1 MDFKDW
7 EQVQQAFTHH
17 DHYDIKNTN
26 SILNKLGEKVL
37 RYVLSS
43 ELAKM
48 DDKLSKTPWF
58 IPLNIKNLTR
68 LKKFDE
74 IDRHLK
80 FSFYI
85 RRKNEKKS
93 SNDLSLIT
101 SKVIL
106 SFIAVI
112 YVQHGEKDAREFIN
126 KYFLT
131 TNFETGEK
139 YYPLKVRT
147 NINWK

>member
-17 DHYDIKNTN
+17 DYYDIKNTN

-43 ELAKM
+43 ELSKM
-48 DDKLSKTPWF
+48 DDKLSKTPWY

-68 LKKFDE
+68 HKKFDE
-74 IDRHLK
+74 IDRQLK

-85 RRKNEKKS
+85 RRKNDKYE
-93 SNDLSLIT
+93 DLSFIT
-101 SKVIL
+101 SKAIL

-112 YVQHGEKDAREFIN
+112 YIQHGEKEAREFIK

-131 TNFETGEK
+131 SNFETGEK
-139 YYPLKVRT
+139 YHPLNVRT
-147 NINWK
+147 NIHWK